1 MKILVTGAAGFIG
14 SQLMNRLKNNGHEV
28 LGIDNYN
35 DHLYD
40 PSLKVARTQHFG
52 LDIQVCDLR
61 DYDTLK
67 KIVTQ
72 FKPKQIVHLA
82 AHAGVRDSFGKE
94 SSYHS
99 NNIDG
104 TQNLIEACKE
114 LESVRVV
121 YASTSSVYGETP
133 IPEEGWTEDLVTSKQ
148 RNAYAYTKYIN
159 EIQFA
164 ISGVRNVGL
173 RFFTVYG
180 PWGRPDMA
188 LFDFTKKML
197 DKDQINVYNYGK
209 MKRDFTYVE
218 DILDGIEI
226 ILGNNAMAN
235 NQIYNIGYGEQV
247 NLMDFVKEIE
257 KNTGQEANINLA
269 PRHPADTLE
278 TWSNTEKL
286 QTIGYKPTTSVEI
299 GINKFYEW
307 YIDFYGEPDDG
318 EKCCDGHDHDHGEHE
333 HDH

>member
-1 MKILVTGAAGFIG
+1 MKILITGAAGFIG
-14 SQLMNRLKNNGHEV
+14 SQLMNRLRSKGAKV

-35 DHLYD
+35 DHLYE
-40 PSLKVARTQHFG
+40 PQLKVDRTQHFE
-52 LDIQVCDLR
+52 LDIKVCDLR
-61 DYDTLK
+61 DYDTTK
-67 KIVTQ
+67 NIIDT
-72 FKPKQIVHLA
+72 FKPDQIVHLA

-94 SSYHS
+94 RAYHS

-104 TQNLIEACKE
+104 TQNLIEICKGTTT
-114 LESVRVV
+114 RIV

-133 IPEEGWTEDLVTSKQ
+133 IPDEGWTEDLTTAKQ

-159 EIQFA
+159 ELQFA

-188 LFDFTKKML
+188 LFQFTKKTL
-197 DKDQINVYNYGK
+197 DNQSIDVYNYGN

-218 DILDGIEI
+218 DIIDGVEI
-226 ILGNNAMAN
+226 ILQNDDIESNE
-235 NQIYNIGYGEQV
+235 IFNIGYGAQV
-247 NLMDFVKEIE
+247 DLMDFVKAIGD
-257 KNTGQEANINLA
+257 NVGHEAQVNLA

-286 QTIGYKPTTSVEI
+286 QSLGYKPTTDIETGVA
-299 GINKFYEW
+299 NFYKW
-307 YIDFYGEPDDG
+307 YKEYHSGR
-318 EKCCDGHDHDHGEHE
+318 
-333 HDH
+333 

>member
-14 SQLMNRLKNNGHEV
+14 SQLMNRLKNNGHKV
-28 LGIDNYN
+28 LGVDNYN

-52 LDIQVCDLR
+52 LDIRVCDIR
-61 DYDTLK
+61 DYDGLK
-67 KIVTQ
+67 QTVEGFQ
-72 FKPKQIVHLA
+72 PDQIVHLA

-94 SSYHS
+94 RSYHS

-104 TQNLIEACKE
+104 TQNLIEVCKDTDIKVIY
-114 LESVRVV
+114 S
-121 YASTSSVYGETP
+121 STSSVYGMTP
-133 IPEEGWTEDLVTSKQ
+133 IPEEGWTEDLVTAKQ
-148 RNAYAYTKYIN
+148 RNAYAYTKYVN

-164 ISGVRNVGL
+164 ISGVQNIGL

-197 DKDQINVYNYGK
+197 DKEQINVYNYGD

-218 DILDGIEI
+218 DILDGIELI
-226 ILGNNAMAN
+226 INSFDSLESGE
-235 NQIYNIGYGEQV
+235 IFNIGYGQQV
-247 NLMDFVKEIE
+247 QLMDFVEEIE
-257 KNTGQEANINLA
+257 KNVGQKADINLA

-278 TWSNTEKL
+278 TWSNTNKL
-286 QTIGYKPTTSVEI
+286 QQLGYNPSTDVKQGISNFYNWYVE
-299 GINKFYEW
+299 YHS
-307 YIDFYGEPDDG
+307 GEND
-318 EKCCDGHDHDHGEHE
+318 
-333 HDH
+333 

>member
-1 MKILVTGAAGFIG
+1 MRILITGAAGFIG
-14 SQLMNRLKNNGHEV
+14 SQLMNRLRSKGAKV

-35 DHLYD
+35 DHLYE
-40 PSLKVARTQHFG
+40 PQLKVDRTQHFE
-52 LDIQVCDLR
+52 LDIKVCDLR
-61 DYDTLK
+61 DYDTTK
-67 KIVTQ
+67 NIIDT
-72 FKPKQIVHLA
+72 FKPDQIVHLA

-94 SSYHS
+94 RAYHS

-104 TQNLIEACKE
+104 TQNLIEICKGTTT
-114 LESVRVV
+114 RIV

-133 IPEEGWTEDLVTSKQ
+133 IPDEGWTEDLTTAKQ

-159 EIQFA
+159 ELQFA

-188 LFDFTKKML
+188 LFQFTKKTL
-197 DKDQINVYNYGK
+197 DNQSIDVYNYGN

-218 DILDGIEI
+218 DIIDGVEI
-226 ILGNNAMAN
+226 ILQNDDIESNE
-235 NQIYNIGYGEQV
+235 IFNIGYGAQV
-247 NLMDFVKEIE
+247 DLMDFVKAIGD
-257 KNTGQEANINLA
+257 NVGHEAQVNLA

-286 QTIGYKPTTSVEI
+286 QSLGYKPTTDIETGVA
-299 GINKFYEW
+299 NFYKW
-307 YIDFYGEPDDG
+307 YKEYHSGR
-318 EKCCDGHDHDHGEHE
+318 
-333 HDH
+333 

>member
-14 SQLMNRLKNNGHEV
+14 SQLMNRLSNKGHEV
-28 LGIDNYN
+28 LGLDNYN
-35 DHLYD
+35 NHLYD
-40 PSLKVARTQHFG
+40 PQLKIDRTEYFG
-52 LDIQVCDLR
+52 LNIQVCDLR
-61 DYDTLK
+61 DYEGMLRIIDSF
-67 KIVTQ
+67 Q
-72 FKPKQIVHLA
+72 PEQIVHLA

-94 SSYHS
+94 RDYHS

-104 TQNLIEACKE
+104 TQNLIEIVKNRDI
-114 LESVRVV
+114 RVV

-133 IPEEGWTEDLVTSKQ
+133 IPEEGWTEDLTTGKQ

-164 ISGVRNVGL
+164 ISGIKNVGL

-188 LFDFTKKML
+188 LFQFTKKML
-197 DKDQINVYNYGK
+197 DNQVVDVYNYGK

-226 ILGNNAMAN
+226 VLNDQSIESNE
-235 NQIYNIGYGEQV
+235 IFNIGRGKQV
-247 NLMDFVKEIE
+247 ELMDFVKEIE
-257 KNTGQEANINLA
+257 DRACDTCCAEHATSAKINLA

-278 TWSNTEKL
+278 TWSNTKKL
-286 QTIGYKPTTSVEI
+286 QQLGYSPKVSIEEGV
-299 GINKFYEW
+299 GKFYAW
-307 YIDFYGEPDDG
+307 YEEYHDG
-318 EKCCDGHDHDHGEHE
+318 R
-333 HDH
+333 

>member
-1 MKILVTGAAGFIG
+1 MKILITGAAGFIG
-14 SQLMNRLKNNGHEV
+14 SQLMNRLRSKGATV
-28 LGIDNYN
+28 LGVDNYN
-35 DHLYD
+35 DHLYE
-40 PSLKVARTQHFG
+40 PQLKVDRTQHFE
-52 LDIQVCDLR
+52 LDIKVCDLR

-67 KIVTQ
+67 KIIDT
-72 FKPKQIVHLA
+72 FAPDQIVHLA

-94 SSYHS
+94 RAYHS

-104 TQNLIEACKE
+104 TQNLIEICKGTTI
-114 LESVRVV
+114 RIV

-133 IPEEGWTEDLVTSKQ
+133 IPDEGWTEDLTTAKQ

-159 EIQFA
+159 ELQFA

-188 LFDFTKKML
+188 LFQFTKKTL
-197 DKDQINVYNYGK
+197 DNQSIDVYNYGN

-218 DILDGIEI
+218 DIIDGIEI
-226 ILGNNAMAN
+226 ILQKDDIETNE
-235 NQIYNIGYGEQV
+235 IFNIGYGAQV
-247 NLMDFVKEIE
+247 DLMDFVKAIGD
-257 KNTGQEANINLA
+257 NVGHEAQVNLA

-286 QTIGYKPTTSVEI
+286 QELGYKPTTDIQTGVA
-299 GINKFYEW
+299 NFYEW
-307 YIDFYGEPDDG
+307 YKEYHSGR
-318 EKCCDGHDHDHGEHE
+318 
-333 HDH
+333 

>member
-14 SQLMNRLKNNGHEV
+14 SQLMNRLSNKGHEV
-28 LGIDNYN
+28 LGLDNYN
-35 DHLYD
+35 NHLYD
-40 PSLKVARTQHFG
+40 PQLKIDRTEHFG
-52 LDIQVCDLR
+52 LNIQVCDLR
-61 DYDTLK
+61 DYEGMLRIIDSF
-67 KIVTQ
+67 Q
-72 FKPKQIVHLA
+72 PEQIVHLA

-94 SSYHS
+94 RDYHS

-104 TQNLIEACKE
+104 TQNLIEIVKNRDI
-114 LESVRVV
+114 RVV

-133 IPEEGWTEDLVTSKQ
+133 IPEEGWTEDLTTGKQ

-164 ISGVRNVGL
+164 ISGIKNVGL

-188 LFDFTKKML
+188 LFQFTKKML
-197 DKDQINVYNYGK
+197 DNQVVDVYNYGK

-226 ILGNNAMAN
+226 VLNDHSIESNE
-235 NQIYNIGYGEQV
+235 IFNIGRGKQV
-247 NLMDFVKEIE
+247 ELMDFVKEIE
-257 KNTGQEANINLA
+257 DRACDTCCAEHATSAKINLA

-278 TWSNTEKL
+278 TWSNTKKL
-286 QTIGYKPTTSVEI
+286 QQLGYSPKVSIEEGV
-299 GINKFYEW
+299 GKFYAW
-307 YIDFYGEPDDG
+307 YEEYHDG
-318 EKCCDGHDHDHGEHE
+318 R
-333 HDH
+333 

>member
-1 MKILVTGAAGFIG
+1 MKILITGAAGFIG
-14 SQLMNRLKNNGHEV
+14 SQLMNRLRSKGATV
-28 LGIDNYN
+28 LGVDNYN
-35 DHLYD
+35 DHLYE
-40 PSLKVARTQHFG
+40 PQLKVDRTQHFE
-52 LDIQVCDLR
+52 LDIKVCDLR

-67 KIVTQ
+67 KIIDTFV
-72 FKPKQIVHLA
+72 PDQIVHLA

-94 SSYHS
+94 RAYHS

-104 TQNLIEACKE
+104 TQNLIEICKGTTI
-114 LESVRVV
+114 RIV

-133 IPEEGWTEDLVTSKQ
+133 IPDEGWTEDLTTAKQ

-159 EIQFA
+159 ELQFA

-188 LFDFTKKML
+188 LFQFTKKTL
-197 DKDQINVYNYGK
+197 DNQSIDVYNYGN

-218 DILDGIEI
+218 DIIDGIEI
-226 ILGNNAMAN
+226 ILQKDDIETNE
-235 NQIYNIGYGEQV
+235 IFNIGYGAQV
-247 NLMDFVKEIE
+247 DLMDFVKAIGD
-257 KNTGQEANINLA
+257 NVGHEAQVNLA

-286 QTIGYKPTTSVEI
+286 QELGYKPTTDIETGVA
-299 GINKFYEW
+299 NFYEW
-307 YIDFYGEPDDG
+307 YKEYHSGR
-318 EKCCDGHDHDHGEHE
+318 
-333 HDH
+333 

>member
-1 MKILVTGAAGFIG
+1 MKILITGAAGFIG
-14 SQLMNRLKNNGHEV
+14 SQLMNRLRSKGATV

-40 PSLKVARTQHFG
+40 PQLKVDRTQHFE
-52 LDIQVCDLR
+52 LDIKVCDLR
-61 DYDTLK
+61 DYNATKAIFDAFQPEQV
-67 KIVTQ
+67 I
-72 FKPKQIVHLA
+72 HLA
-82 AHAGVRDSFGKE
+82 AHANVRDSFGKE
-94 SSYHS
+94 RDYHS

-104 TQNLIEACKE
+104 TQNLIEICKGRD
-114 LESVRVV
+114 VRVI
-121 YASTSSVYGETP
+121 YATTSSVYGDTP
-133 IPEEGWTEDLVTSKQ
+133 VPENGWTEDLVTAKQ

-164 ISGVRNVGL
+164 ISGVQNVGL

-188 LFDFTKKML
+188 LFQFTKKML
-197 DKDQINVYNYGK
+197 ANERIDVYNYGD

-226 ILGNNAMAN
+226 ILQDSSIESNE
-235 NQIYNIGYGEQV
+235 IFNIGRGQQV
-247 NLMDFVKEIE
+247 ELMDFVKAIE
-257 KNTGQEANINLA
+257 KNACDTCCGQEADINLA

-286 QTIGYKPTTSVEI
+286 QALGYSPKMDIQEGVDNFYKWYVE
-299 GINKFYEW
+299 YH
-307 YIDFYGEPDDG
+307 DG
-318 EKCCDGHDHDHGEHE
+318 R
-333 HDH
+333 